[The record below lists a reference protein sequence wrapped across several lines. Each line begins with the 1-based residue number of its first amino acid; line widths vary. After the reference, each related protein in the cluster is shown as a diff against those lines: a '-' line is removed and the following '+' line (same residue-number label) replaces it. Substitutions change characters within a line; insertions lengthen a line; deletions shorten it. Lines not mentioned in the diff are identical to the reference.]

1 MNENIHL
8 RACLALVQNNKIL
21 LVPHFETDDGA
32 VQWNLPGGRV
42 DFGESLQA
50 AAVRELF
57 EETGIRAGISG
68 LLDVSEVIL
77 PESPWHSVTITYL
90 GCFLDGQL
98 SFESNHPFG
107 EKMPRW
113 FLAEELMAVKF
124 HPKIVIDKA
133 LKSI

>member
-21 LVPHFETDDGA
+21 LVPHFETDDGT

-42 DFGESLQA
+42 DFGESLRA

-57 EETGIRAGISG
+57 EETGIRADISG

-77 PESPWHSVTITYL
+77 PERPWHSITITYL

-98 SFESNHPFG
+98 NFEANHPFG

-113 FLAEELMAVKF
+113 FLAEELMAVKY